1 MRLHVEMKDSEV
13 ELRLP
18 NDGGDLAAFLSFAN
32 LRGFGATHPL
42 IALAD
47 RLHDK
52 HHVAMGPLTIFYGR
66 DVEDDEDAEKLEK
79 AWQPAGPLAD
89 SLDSVCT
96 AFETDVQVLALAR
109 RADAGG
115 LHPHPAGA
123 VGQDRDRA
131 ADPHRRRPYH
141 LWSGRAHDVP
151 AQHRLECVPPPSGNA
166 LSGSTARRCGWSGTG
181 HS

>member
-1 MRLHVEMKDSEV
+1 MFTLCEFRDSRHTGVMRLHVEMKDIDA
-13 ELRLP
+13 ELILP
-18 NDGGDLAAFLSFAN
+18 NDGADLAAFLSFAN

-47 RLHDK
+47 RLHDQ

-66 DVEDDEDAEKLEK
+66 DIEDDEDAEKLEK

-115 LHPHPAGA
+115 LGAQLDAVRTFSRGAALAGKA
-123 VGQDRDRA
+123 V
-131 ADPHRRRPYH
+131 
-141 LWSGRAHDVP
+141 
-151 AQHRLECVPPPSGNA
+151 RLSFSE
-166 LSGSTARRCGWSGTG
+166 
-181 HS
+181 